1 MDLPIKATR
10 GSPHTSFLLPS
21 LFKYSCFFFSFLN
34 RKADHH
40 LVALLLQEVRIH
52 TTPHPT
58 PQPQPQPQHH
68 TTHST
73 SQTASIS
80 GGRRRSS
87 SLFASPTPHLVV
99 PRPSLRSS
107 GVIEDIVDLSLD
119 AAMDQYQMIETN
131 EEDGK
136 SFLDA
141 AEARLELEKLRE
153 SANATIEEL
162 KEEIEHVRILPLPRP
177 QTISL
182 LLC

>member
-1 MDLPIKATR
+1 M
-10 GSPHTSFLLPS
+10 
-21 LFKYSCFFFSFLN
+21 
-34 RKADHH
+34 
-40 LVALLLQEVRIH
+40 
-52 TTPHPT
+52 
-58 PQPQPQPQHH
+58 
-68 TTHST
+68 
-73 SQTASIS
+73 
-80 GGRRRSS
+80 
-87 SLFASPTPHLVV
+87 V

-119 AAMDQYQMIETN
+119 AAMDQYQMIENN
-131 EEDGK
+131 EEDDK
-136 SFLDA
+136 SFVDA